1 MTPHLGDGVE
11 AGARETNSAGRLSS
25 ALPPRSWPRSLERKR
40 RGEEARDRRTPSTK
54 CTGDGR
60 CKRCNQGLQTPVVS
74 SPVTPLAG
82 GSHL

>member
-11 AGARETNSAGRLSS
+11 AGARERNSAGRLSS

-54 CTGDGR
+54 CTGD
-60 CKRCNQGLQTPVVS
+60 
-74 SPVTPLAG
+74 
-82 GSHL
+82 